1 MFAFEKNIS
10 PLEFS
15 VTGNITRN
23 PVIKASLSYS
33 TGYDFYRE
41 EDLSYLRG
49 KVPVPAEGFESKTV
63 EDFYKK
69 IGEETGM
76 SPARFKAMI
85 ESIITT
91 PSTSPYVGFLY
102 GGLDV
107 VASDKDGKEVMSKLG
122 KDLLKS
128 TFNRVRKETTDF
140 NRRLENDKALKKK
153 IEQVE
158 IDNLKTKSLFKKY
171 ADAYTN
177 KEMSVAEISKE
188 LEKVAQ
194 DNPFEAKR
202 LKKMIKDKIKNKD
215 ISPYVFEIKYAKSAE
230 SKALM
235 LIDLFGDDLKDM
247 SKLEPEEKK
256 LLFQMKKMGAINK
269 EVLFEYNRIITE

>member
-1 MFAFEKNIS
+1 M
-10 PLEFS
+10 
-15 VTGNITRN
+15 
-23 PVIKASLSYS
+23 
-33 TGYDFYRE
+33 
-41 EDLSYLRG
+41 SYLRG

-69 IGEETGM
+69 IGEESGM
-76 SPARFKAMI
+76 SPVRFKAAV
-85 ESIITT
+85 ESFITT

-102 GGLDV
+102 GGLDAM
-107 VASDKDGKEVMSKLG
+107 ASDKDGKEVMSKLG

-215 ISPYVFEIKYAKSAE
+215 VSPYVFEIKYAKSAE